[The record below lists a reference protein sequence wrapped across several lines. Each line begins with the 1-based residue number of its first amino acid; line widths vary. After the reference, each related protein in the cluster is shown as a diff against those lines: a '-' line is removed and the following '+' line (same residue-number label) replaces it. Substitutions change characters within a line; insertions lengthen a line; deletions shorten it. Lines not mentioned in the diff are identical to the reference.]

1 MYSRLHL
8 AALGGLLLVALQT
21 PRAESRSS
29 VMQVRVNV
37 VRACSVDTSGVDGQ
51 GTVAVTCN
59 RGTAAG
65 VMASGSGSAT
75 RMVPVPA
82 RQTTV
87 VSTRL
92 EPVARPET
100 GPAAA
105 RTPATTRQ
113 VVTVNF

>member
-1 MYSRLHL
+1 MHSRLHL

-29 VMQVRVNV
+29 AMQVRVNV
-37 VRACSVDTSGVDGQ
+37 VRSCSVDSRGSGDE
-51 GTVAVTCN
+51 GTVALTCS

-65 VMASGSGSAT
+65 VVATGSGSAT
-75 RMVPVPA
+75 RVVPVPS

-87 VSTRL
+87 VSRQ
-92 EPVARPET
+92 PAVVAGP
-100 GPAAA
+100 GPASGTTRAPTA
-105 RTPATTRQ
+105 TRQ